1 MTNDILAPA
10 RHVIGSRY
18 VESVKPYILELT
30 GLAIAVGPKDITTMD
45 IRTDRVI
52 IQADDEGVIQA
63 LRIS

>member
-1 MTNDILAPA
+1 MTTDILAPA

-30 GLAIAVGPKDITTMD
+30 GLAVAVGPQDMTTMD
-45 IRTDRVI
+45 IRTDRI
-52 IQADDEGVIQA
+52 IIRADDEGVIQA

>member
-1 MTNDILAPA
+1 MTSDILAPA

-30 GLAIAVGPKDITTMD
+30 GLAFAVGPKDITTMD
-45 IRTDRVI
+45 IRTDRI
-52 IQADDEGVIQA
+52 IIRADDEGVIQA